1 MQTQTSVTPANPYS
15 AAHATEALKW
25 LDAIAATDRWNLTID
40 EVTEVLGGIS
50 KRTYHEWKRKIAA
63 GELIELSRDTMERLS
78 LLLGISKALQIIAPS
93 NRSELAFNW
102 FYTPNVSSVFQG
114 QSPKDYIISRGTI
127 ESLYVV
133 RRYLDAARG

>member
-1 MQTQTSVTPANPYS
+1 MQTQPRASQVNPYS

-25 LDAIAATDRWNLTID
+25 LDTMSASDRWNLSID

-50 KRTYHEWKRKIAA
+50 KRTYHDWKRKIGA
-63 GELIELSRDTMERLS
+63 GEVVELSRDTMERLS

-93 NRSELAFNW
+93 NRSDIAFKW
-102 FYTPNVSSVFQG
+102 FYTPNLGNVFQG
-114 QSPKDYIISRGTI
+114 QSPKDYVISRGTI

-133 RRYLDAARG
+133 RRYLDATRG